1 MSLVSQPQ
9 QKNPAALTP
18 KIRLALLA
26 KIGLGL
32 LLFGATLL
40 AYGPAL
46 HGGLIMDD
54 AYHVT
59 APSLQSWAGLRRIW
73 TVVGATHQYFPL
85 LHTAFWIEHRIWSDS
100 VLGYHL
106 TNVLLHAGSACLL
119 VAIMRRLALPGAWFA
134 GFIFALHPVCVE
146 SVAWIS
152 EQKNTLSTLLALGSA
167 LVYLR
172 FDETRRR
179 PGFFV
184 ALALFICSVL
194 CKSITITLP
203 AALLVVL
210 WWKRGRL
217 QWKRDVLPLLP
228 WLLIGVP
235 LILPAAG
242 MERKMC
248 AASPA
253 DFSLSLLQRTFWR
266 GIYSGS
272 IWANC
277 FGRRIWST
285 CIRDGTPR
293 PEPGIDMPTRRRR
306 LLSGQLFVAM
316 RANIAGPWR
325 LF

>member
-172 FDETRRR
+172 FDETAPAARFLRRFGTVYLFRALQEHNDHPPGGAAGRFVVETRTPAMEARR
-179 PGFFV
+179 P
-184 ALALFICSVL
+184 AAPSLAAHRRAAD
-194 CKSITITLP
+194 P
-203 AALLVVL
+203 AGGWDGAE
-210 WWKRGRL
+210 
-217 QWKRDVLPLLP
+217 DVRRF
-228 WLLIGVP
+228 
-235 LILPAAG
+235 AG
-242 MERKMC
+242 
-248 AASPA
+248 
-253 DFSLSLLQRTFWR
+253 
-266 GIYSGS
+266 
-272 IWANC
+272 
-277 FGRRIWST
+277 
-285 CIRDGTPR
+285 
-293 PEPGIDMPTRRRR
+293 
-306 LLSGQLFVAM
+306 
-316 RANIAGPWR
+316 
-325 LF
+325 